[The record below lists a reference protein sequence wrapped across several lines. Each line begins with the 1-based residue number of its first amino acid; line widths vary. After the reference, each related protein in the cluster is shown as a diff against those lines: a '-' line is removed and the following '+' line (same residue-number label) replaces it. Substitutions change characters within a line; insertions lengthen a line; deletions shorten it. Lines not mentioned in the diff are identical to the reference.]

1 MKMKMYSI
9 IGLIA
14 IMAFSLTS
22 CGEDPIDLSRGL
34 GVVPIVTDIN
44 PAVFDG
50 LNKTTTFI
58 KFTVDMPE
66 GAGVNAAAVVVSF
79 NGDQARA
86 EVANVTSFPTD
97 ITITLSDVATGLGK
111 TLDDIDLGDVI
122 NVELVTTKGGKT
134 FYSEASFNA
143 AVVCAYNPVTV
154 TGNFTA
160 VSAGWAV
167 NGPVT
172 ITVDPTDDY
181 KVFVSGLPELDG
193 MVQDVGPL
201 EMNINPLNFSV
212 TAPRTVLGSVF
223 FIYSNVA
230 YQGSGIV
237 DTCNGTYEMTFTI
250 TVDQG
255 SFGSY
260 NFTFTKN

>member
-1 MKMKMYSI
+1 MKMKTYSI

-14 IMAFSLTS
+14 ILAFSLTS
-22 CGEDPIDLSRGL
+22 CGDDPIDLRRAE
-34 GVVPIVTDIN
+34 GVVPLVTDIN

-50 LNKTTTFI
+50 LNKATTFV

-66 GAGVNAAAVVVSF
+66 GSGVNAASVVVSF

-86 EVANVTSFPTD
+86 EVANVTSFPAD
-97 ITITLSDVATGLGK
+97 ITIPLSDVATGLGL
-111 TLDDIDLGDVI
+111 TLEDIDLGDVI
-122 NVELVTTKGGKT
+122 NVELVTTKGGKKY
-134 FYSEASFNA
+134 YSEASFNA
-143 AVVCAYNPVTV
+143 AVVCAYNPAVV
-154 TGNFTA
+154 TGSYTA
-160 VSAGWAV
+160 VSANWAV

-172 ITVDPTDDY
+172 ITVDPSDNY

-193 MVQDVGPL
+193 MVGNIGPL

-212 TAPRTVLGSVF
+212 DAPRTVLGSVF

-230 YQGSGIV
+230 YEGFGIV

-260 NFTFTKN
+260 AFTLTKN